1 MSDWR
6 ADSRGLHLN
15 PNNIGPIAEV
25 VLRRL
30 ARLEVDPINS
40 GRHPEVLKAAD
51 LEDAALVVAMS
62 QQEHYPLMREMFPTY
77 ADQITYWD
85 VEDTGRMPP
94 DVAFRKIELL
104 VDRLI
109 DDVYRS

>member
-1 MSDWR
+1 LR
-6 ADSRGLHLN
+6 LN

-25 VLRRL
+25 VVRRL
-30 ARLEVDPINS
+30 AKLEVKPTNA
-40 GRHPEVLKAAD
+40 GRPPEAVKEAD

-62 QQEHYPLMREMFPTY
+62 QQEHYPLMKRMFPTY

-85 VEDTGRMPP
+85 VEDTGRIPL
-94 DVAFRKIELL
+94 DVAFQRIELL

-109 DDVYRS
+109 NLEHLTGS

>member
-1 MSDWR
+1 MWVINAGR
-6 ADSRGLHLN
+6 A
-15 PNNIGPIAEV
+15 
-25 VLRRL
+25 
-30 ARLEVDPINS
+30 
-40 GRHPEVLKAAD
+40 PEAVREAD
-51 LEDAALVVAMS
+51 LENAALVIAMS
-62 QQEHYPLMREMFPTY
+62 RLEHYPLMWEMYPTY